1 MVRVGN
7 RRWISTVS
15 AVALGAALCAVA
27 DPLSNSL
34 QAQPAPQEI
43 QISNTP
49 LMLSGSLARGD
60 ETMPNGE
67 YVDMYIFEGRR
78 GQTIAAAMV
87 SDDVDAYLVLVGPN
101 EFTAEND
108 DMEAGTTDA
117 MLSATL
123 PANGT
128 YILFATSLN
137 PRETGAYEMVVANI
151 QPGGGSASPPP
162 PRPQP
167 PRPAPPR
174 PAPPPPQV
182 ASGVGTIAPGAS
194 IRGSLASSDP
204 QLDSGKFFDAYTFNA
219 QAGQSFTI
227 DMMSDAFDPLLVVL
241 GPNDFATEMDD
252 GGEGVNSRLT
262 FTAPATG
269 QYTIGATSFAARA
282 QGAYTLR
289 LTQNGG
295 GNARP
300 GPRPP
305 TPGPRPAPPT
315 PTPVPPP
322 PPQASAS
329 GETPLRLGQPQRGTL
344 ARGDT
349 TLQSGE
355 FVDSY
360 TIQARR
366 GQRFEV
372 SATSDAF
379 DTYLIVRGPGG
390 LGVDNDDDANGN
402 GGTNSRVI
410 VEALADGPITV
421 GVTSYAAGMT
431 GAYSVQV
438 RQAGAGAQ
446 VTAAPRAPTP
456 VRVGA
461 APVRGTLASG
471 DETLN
476 SGEFVDTYSV
486 DMRAGQTVTVE
497 MDSAAFDTYLIAG
510 GPGDVRVENDDGQG
524 TGTNARAT
532 FTATQAGTYFIRA
545 TSFEPGMNGAYTLRV
560 REGRTAGA
568 VAPPPP
574 PPAAG
579 AQLVAG
585 RPVNGTLA
593 ASDRR
598 SQGGQYVDTYTFQGR
613 AGQRVVIDMS
623 SGNFDT
629 VVNLVS
635 PSGAR
640 EQHDDIGN
648 GNTNSRLETILATDG
663 VYRIEATSF
672 QPQTAGSY
680 TLVLNTQT
688 GATQPTRPAN
698 RPQGGS
704 RPGTLALDV
713 TGRLERGDETLDN
726 GQFLDA
732 WTFQGRAGQTVT
744 IDVTSSDFD
753 TQVVVV
759 APSGDGDM
767 NDDGP
772 DGTNS
777 QLVYRLP
784 ETGEYAVGV
793 TSYAAGEV
801 GSYRLRVAEGGA
813 GLPQAGGGGRV
824 YGVFVGVSQYP
835 NPRDNLADTDE
846 DASKLADTL
855 QRNGVLAEESVV
867 LVNGQATR
875 AAIMQAIRTVGAAA
889 GPEDTFMVFYS
900 GHGSKV
906 PHRGGGT
913 PEPDGQDE
921 TLAVYDGHITDD
933 DMAAAFESI
942 NARVSILALD
952 SCFSGG
958 FARDVVSRPGVM
970 GLFSS
975 EEDLTSQVADKFEAG
990 GFLSYFLRLGIGG
1003 AADENRDRA
1012 VSAGELS
1019 TYLRR
1024 RFAEEGDISAVTD
1037 RRQRNYQYLVVERG
1051 SVKVDDVLVSTGTG
1065 AGGRS

>member
-1 MVRVGN
+1 MARVGS

-15 AVALGAALCAVA
+15 VVALGTALCAVA
-27 DPLSNSL
+27 DPLSTAL
-34 QAQPAPQEI
+34 HAQPAPQDI
-43 QISNTP
+43 QLSNTP
-49 LMLSGSLARGD
+49 QMISGSLARGD
-60 ETMPNGE
+60 ETLPNGE
-67 YVDMYIFEGRR
+67 YVDMYVFEGRR
-78 GQTIAAAMV
+78 GQAIAAGMISA
-87 SDDVDAYLVLVGPN
+87 DFDAYLVLVGPN

-108 DMEAGTTDA
+108 DMESGNTNAF
-117 MLSATL
+117 LSATL

-128 YILFATSLN
+128 YMLFATSLN
-137 PRETGAYEMVVANI
+137 PRETGAYEIVVANV
-151 QPGGGSASPPP
+151 QADGGSASPPP
-162 PRPQP
+162 PRPAP

-174 PAPPPPQV
+174 PAPPPPPPPAV
-182 ASGVGTIAPGAS
+182 ASGSGTITPGATV
-194 IRGSLASSDP
+194 RGNLSSNDR
-204 QLDSGKFFDAYTFNA
+204 QLDDGEYFDTYTFNA

-227 DMMSDAFDPLLVVL
+227 DMTSEAFDTFLVIL
-241 GPNDFATEMDD
+241 GPNDFGAEMDD
-252 GGEGVNSRLT
+252 GGEGVNSRYT

-269 QYTIGATSFAARA
+269 QYTIGATSYEARA
-282 QGAYTLR
+282 QGAYSVR

-295 GNARP
+295 TAPRP

-305 TPGPRPAPPT
+305 TPGPRPAPP
-315 PTPVPPP
+315 PPAPP
-322 PPQASAS
+322 PPQAAS
-329 GETPLRLGQPQRGTL
+329 GDIPIRLGQTQRGTL

-349 TLQSGE
+349 TISSGE
-355 FVDSY
+355 FIDGY
-360 TIQARR
+360 TIDARR

-372 SATSDAF
+372 AAASDAF
-379 DTYLIVRGPGG
+379 DTYLLIRGPGG
-390 LGVDNDDDANGN
+390 LRIDNDDDANGN
-402 GGTNSRVI
+402 GSTDSRAV
-410 VEALADGPITV
+410 VEALADGPITI

-431 GAYSVQV
+431 GAYTLQV
-438 RQAGAGAQ
+438 RQPGAGAQ
-446 VTAAPRAPTP
+446 ATVAPRTP
-456 VRVGA
+456 SPIRVGA
-461 APVRGTLASG
+461 PVRATLAAG

-476 SGEFVDTYSV
+476 SGEFSDAYSV
-486 DMRAGQTVTVE
+486 QLRAGQTVSVE
-497 MDSAAFDTYLIAG
+497 MDSAAFDTYLMAA
-510 GPGDVRVENDDGQG
+510 GPGGVRVDNDDGDG
-524 TGTNARAT
+524 TGTNARLS
-532 FTATQAGTYFIRA
+532 FTAPEAGTYLIRA
-545 TSFEPGMNGAYTLRV
+545 TSFQPGMSGAYTMRV
-560 REGRTAGA
+560 VEGRTAGA
-568 VAPPPP
+568 AAPPP
-574 PPAAG
+574 PPAAAG
-579 AQLVAG
+579 ASLVAG
-585 RPVNGTLA
+585 RTVNGALA

-598 SQGGQYVDTYTFQGR
+598 SQGGQFVDTYTFQGR
-613 AGQRVVIDMS
+613 AGQRVVIDMA
-623 SGNFDT
+623 SGGFDT

-672 QPQTAGSY
+672 QPQTSGAY
-680 TLVLNTQT
+680 TLVLNTQS
-688 GATQPTRPAN
+688 GATQPTRPVN

-704 RPGTLALDV
+704 QPGSVALDV
-713 TGRLERGDETLDN
+713 TGRLERGDETLDD

-793 TSYAAGEV
+793 TSYSAGEV
-801 GSYRLRVAEGGA
+801 GAYRLRVGERGA
-813 GLPQAGGGGRV
+813 GMPQADSGGRV

-846 DASKLADTL
+846 DATKLADTL
-855 QRNGVLAEESVV
+855 QRNGVLADESVV

-906 PHRGGGT
+906 PHRGAGA

-933 DMAAAFESI
+933 EVATAFEGI
-942 NARVSILALD
+942 NARVAILALD

-1024 RFAEEGDISAVTD
+1024 RFSEEGDISAVTD

-1051 SVKVDDVLVSTGTG
+1051 SVKVDDILVSTGTG